1 MVAYPRFP
9 MVLPSVLWGGSEE
22 QGAGTHMPRA
32 GLDSALCVC
41 VCVYV
46 CVSECVCVRE
56 SDIGQITSPLVLQ
69 FTALTG
75 MM

>member
-32 GLDSALCVC
+32 GLDSALCV
-41 VCVYV
+41 
-46 CVSECVCVRE
+46 RE